1 MADGGNARETGYA
14 KSGNLLRWEESI
26 AIFEIEHLA
35 CSSVDALDLL
45 LDDEAEA
52 AEPARHA
59 RAVHTVHAYDLL
71 VILKGQRQVLLR
83 RVVRIVLGEDL
94 VVRVLEAHRVNEAL
108 LTVVAR
114 EGRDLSDLSSV
125 EFDRLLESIMLALF
139 LEEGRL
145 GSVAHLALHRAD
157 VDLILAA
164 LERNLAQLL
173 VGVRWVKGW
182 RPVEVYITDPGV
194 LPTE

>member
-1 MADGGNARETGYA
+1 MQEN
-14 KSGNLLRWEESI
+14 
-26 AIFEIEHLA
+26 FEIERLA
-35 CSSVDALDLL
+35 WSSVDALDLL

-125 EFDRLLESIMLALF
+125 EFDRLLEPVLLAFF

-145 GSVAHLALHRAD
+145 GSVAHLALDRAD
-157 VDLILAA
+157 VNLILAA
-164 LERNLAQLL
+164 LERNLAELL
-173 VGVRWVKGW
+173 VGVRWVERW